1 MNSKLMK
8 RYIFLSIFCVAC
20 LSGMAQEKYS
30 VVLEQSKQLS
40 PYEAIY
46 LLTDYQTWK
55 PELPAVYYE
64 IGNRCYDLLP
74 TRDALH
80 NYEELMTLLYQSR
93 LFYGNCLHFAKD
105 QKLPGWQYTEIAGDA
120 KRIEYAQLEQYIR
133 PRLTEIKRQQTAC
146 DSIHNSFVRMVERYN
161 NCQALFADFLTR
173 YTREKTAHLQLK
185 PEERTMLVRLQ
196 QTADSL
202 EQDIATYQQAL
213 TLQAIEGYTPT
224 FRKEEIALYRL
235 DGLTHTDFLQN
246 DVALWDYSQWVSTFL
261 EEQENVYE
269 RLYADLA
276 KEKQQLDKQVARY
289 NSGHSISGKT
299 DGSLMGRCA
308 RLGLQTPLTD
318 SIQQMQQLVRHGA
331 AEQLIA
337 KTSKPQSIR
346 EFIPTLQVAAANYSA
361 TPDSAQ
367 QLMISHVVKMAEP
380 LSVQH
385 QATYTHPVS
394 GEELRYTPQGDEKVR
409 CLLPDDKVFRCVLYN
424 EQGTRVLILSR
435 EMAFQ
440 RAVLQLQAEQPL
452 VCTKISGGQWA
463 LVTDK
468 NLYFFE

>member
-1 MNSKLMK
+1 MK
-8 RYIFLSIFCVAC
+8 RYFFISMFYFAC
-20 LSGMAQEKYS
+20 LSVIAQEKYS

-46 LLTDYQTWK
+46 LLTEYQSWK

-80 NYEELMTLLYQSR
+80 NYEELTTLLYQSR

-105 QKLPGWQYTEIAGDA
+105 QKLPGWQYAEIAGDA

-133 PRLTEIKRQQTAC
+133 PRLAEIKRQQIAC
-146 DSIHNSFVRMVERYN
+146 DSIHNSFVRMAERYN
-161 NCQALFADFLTR
+161 NCQTIFADFLTR
-173 YTREKTAHLQLK
+173 YTREKTAHLQLQ
-185 PEERTMLVRLQ
+185 PEERAMLVRLQ

-202 EQDIATYQQAL
+202 EKDIETYQQAL
-213 TLQAIEGYTPT
+213 TLQTIEGYNPT
-224 FRKEEIALYRL
+224 FRKEEVVLYRL

-246 DVALWDYSQWVSTFL
+246 DIALWDYSQWVSSFL
-261 EEQENVYE
+261 DEQVNVYE
-269 RLYADLA
+269 RLYADVA

-289 NSGHSISGKT
+289 ISGHSISGKT
-299 DGSLMGRCA
+299 DESLMGRCA
-308 RLGLQTPLTD
+308 RLGLRTPQTD
-318 SIQQMQQLVRHGA
+318 SIQTMQQLVRHGA

-337 KTSKPQSIR
+337 KTTKPQSIR
-346 EFIPTLQVAAANYSA
+346 EFIPTLQIAAVNYSA

-367 QLMISHVVKMAEP
+367 QLMRAHVIKMAEP
-380 LSVQH
+380 LRIQQ

-394 GEELRYTPQGDEKVR
+394 GDVIRYTPQEGENVL
-409 CLLPDDKVFRCVLYN
+409 CLIPDDKDFRCVVCN
-424 EQGTRVLILSR
+424 EQGTRVLILTR
-435 EMAFQ
+435 EMEIQ
-440 RAVLQLQAEQPL
+440 RVALQVNAEQPL
-452 VCTKISGGQWA
+452 LCTKIPGGQWA
-463 LVTDK
+463 LVTGK